1 MRFSETFHVSRL
13 TSHGSVFVLA
23 RFSMGLYTCPMLWRV
38 MIVMG
43 CLILGWPGWSRAAE
57 PVVLDVRTEPTGG
70 VRSTATILFPVEP
83 AIIERLLT
91 DYAHWPELFDV
102 RMRMAE
108 IREQDGKVFTDIRID
123 HVLLPGE
130 RRLLSETRTLPTGEL
145 LTELKGGDFK
155 QYRRFWKLIPVDG
168 GAHTRAE
175 FELVV
180 EVDMMVPDWIV
191 VVAMRRDLES
201 HFRIMREKALQ
212 IQQELQSNRPQ

>member
-1 MRFSETFHVSRL
+1 M
-13 TSHGSVFVLA
+13 FVLA
-23 RFSMGLYTCPMLWRV
+23 RFSTGLYTCAMLWRV

-43 CLILGWPGWSRAAE
+43 CLVLGWSGWSPAAE

-70 VRSTATILFPVEP
+70 VKATATIHFQVEP
-83 AIIERLLT
+83 AIIRQLLT
-91 DYAHWPELFDV
+91 DYAHWPDLFDV

-123 HVLLPGE
+123 HALLPGE
-130 RRLLSETRTLPTGEL
+130 RRLLSETRILSTGEL

-201 HFRIMREKALQ
+201 HFRIVREKAFA
-212 IQQELQSNRPQ
+212 QQESQLGRSQ